1 MSEEIGP
8 GAGRT
13 SDPNT
18 AVVTERIA
26 ALDRHLT
33 SEIAALRR
41 ETHAANAA
49 AEAAVGVA
57 AKEATERLS
66 AHNGLIEQMRQ
77 QAALFATRESFDDFR
92 ETNDR
97 RLKSIESWTARVTGG
112 LIIVGFIGVANLVK
126 IWTG

>member
-33 SEIAALRR
+33 AEIAALRR
-41 ETHAANAA
+41 ETHAANQA
-49 AEAAVGVA
+49 AEDAVNVA
-57 AKEATERLS
+57 AREATDRLA

-77 QAALFATRESFDDFR
+77 QAAQFATRESFDDFKDA
-92 ETNDR
+92 NDK
-97 RLKSIESWTARVTGG
+97 RLKAIEGWTARVTGG
-112 LIIVGFIGVANLVK
+112 LVLVGFIGVANLVK